1 MHAAIDFVLTLILRL
16 AGVVMALSLV
26 IEGGLRHLLNQAG
39 IRGETQ
45 SAVLVLAAILL
56 IIAAVRLLGRV
67 FGFLITLLLALM
79 ILNLLMPG
87 FQLPTSVHP

>member
-1 MHAAIDFVLTLILRL
+1 MHAAIDVVLTLILRL

-26 IEGGLRHLLNQAG
+26 IEGGLRRLLNQAG

-45 SAVLVLAAILL
+45 SAVLVVAAILV
-56 IIAAVRLLGRV
+56 IIVAVRRLGRV
-67 FGFLITLLLALM
+67 FGFLIALLLVLM